1 MGFTFIENLIRTKK
15 KKFKI
20 FNIDTYPSQ
29 LLIYPHI
36 KCSRNVRYHHLI
48 LTNYQKLT

>member
-1 MGFTFIENLIRTKK
+1 MGFTFIEKLIRTKK
-15 KKFKI
+15 KKFKF

-36 KCSRNVRYHHLI
+36 NVVGMLGTI
-48 LTNYQKLT
+48 I